1 MRLFW
6 DTHPRGD
13 ERPRLCLPN
22 DTNIALNAEN
32 VSLRM
37 RPTVH
42 TALHEITC
50 GKIPQIVRIST
61 QPGVR
66 KVVNPSFCSEVRRRG
81 ADGVLSEG
89 LMAPNRINY
98 LTHAPPPSLAC
109 LCQTSSA
116 SQPDTTNA
124 PFGKTVL
131 LQSERLREEERG
143 ERRGDVP
150 YDIPS
155 ENGINPFNSAF
166 ECLQVMARGFDA
178 PLVLRLPASFFFGR
192 SREDIWHLQNFVCL
206 HNFES
211 NTSRYRNTEDGSSGT
226 SLT

>member
-1 MRLFW
+1 MRL
-6 DTHPRGD
+6 
-13 ERPRLCLPN
+13 
-22 DTNIALNAEN
+22 
-32 VSLRM
+32 
-37 RPTVH
+37 TVH
-42 TALHEITC
+42 TALTRLRAV
-50 GKIPQIVRIST
+50 KSRIST
-61 QPGVR
+61 QPRVG
-66 KVVNPSFCSEVRRRG
+66 KVVNPSFSTDVRLRG

-116 SQPDTTNA
+116 HPPDTTNA

-131 LQSERLREEERG
+131 LQSERLREEGRG
-143 ERRGDVP
+143 ERRAAGDVP

-155 ENGINPFNSAF
+155 ENGITPFNSAF

-192 SREDIWHLQNFVCL
+192 SKEVVAPTEFGLPPQSWRT
-206 HNFES
+206 HNI
-211 NTSRYRNTEDGSSGT
+211 NIMHTKSRRPKMVHPARTHVAT
-226 SLT
+226 